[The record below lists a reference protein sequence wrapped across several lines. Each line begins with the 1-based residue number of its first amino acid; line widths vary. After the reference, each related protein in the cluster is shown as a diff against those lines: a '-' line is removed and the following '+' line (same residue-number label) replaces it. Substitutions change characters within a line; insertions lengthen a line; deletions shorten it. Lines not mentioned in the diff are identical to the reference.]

1 LASGSRRIRIGAML
15 SIPGIRLGTS
25 AFIADGWVG
34 SFYPE
39 GTGSAEYLGL
49 YAQRFNTVEV
59 DSTYYRTPALS
70 TIHRWAEKTPEGFLF
85 AAKVPHVITHQKV
98 LVNCSREF
106 HQFVETMDCLGDKL
120 GPLLFQFPYF
130 NKKTFKSGEEFVER
144 LRAFLK
150 KLPAGHRFA
159 VEIRNKHWLS
169 APFFDLLRER
179 GVAFALIDH
188 PWMPRPTDLF
198 EKFDPITAS
207 FTYVRWLG
215 DRKEIEG
222 QTKTWGK
229 VIVNRES
236 ELAEWVG
243 VLRKVQ
249 KLSVQIFAFANN
261 HYAGHGPATVELFAK
276 IWGGGGR

>member
-1 LASGSRRIRIGAML
+1 
-15 SIPGIRLGTS
+15 
-25 AFIADGWVG
+25 
-34 SFYPE
+34 
-39 GTGSAEYLGL
+39 
-49 YAQRFNTVEV
+49 
-59 DSTYYRTPALS
+59 
-70 TIHRWAEKTPEGFLF
+70 
-85 AAKVPHVITHQKV
+85 
-98 LVNCSREF
+98 
-106 HQFVETMDCLGDKL
+106 
-120 GPLLFQFPYF
+120 
-130 NKKTFKSGEEFVER
+130 
-144 LRAFLK
+144 
-150 KLPAGHRFA
+150 
-159 VEIRNKHWLS
+159 
-169 APFFDLLRER
+169 LRER

-222 QTKTWGK
+222 KTKTWGK

-276 IWGGGGR
+276 IWGGGSR